1 MRGLVEFLSQGG
13 YAFFVWSA
21 FGMTFALLVGEVMT
35 LRHNRRTILRRVGR
49 LARLRARTESP
60 PEP

>member
-21 FGMTFALLVGEVMT
+21 FGMTS
-35 LRHNRRTILRRVGR
+35 RCSSGR
-49 LARLRARTESP
+49 S
-60 PEP
+60 